1 MLLSNGIASLACPH
15 PTADFGSGGQSASIS
30 WTIHAPGTRLAVK
43 PVVLSQAF
51 PARFEPY
58 DAKVFLLEVSHQNI
72 DMKALCSHQDASV
85 HSLKAHPHKQY
96 FLGRLCTH
104 QLRFRLV
111 LRTSRGHRAIP
122 ISVSSVQRWDYLDS
136 YAVHKAAFE
145 EKIVFPE

>member
-1 MLLSNGIASLACPH
+1 M
-15 PTADFGSGGQSASIS
+15 FEV
-30 WTIHAPGTRLAVK
+30 AP
-43 PVVLSQAF
+43 
-51 PARFEPY
+51 
-58 DAKVFLLEVSHQNI
+58 QNI
-72 DMKALCSHQDASV
+72 DMKALGSHQDASV